1 LKIEIKEVGSIIP
14 YEMKAGIITKIK
26 VGDCIYVLEKM
37 VIERTIEERP
47 RHRRSHSWKDKKKAH
62 RLHPKS
68 PYSKVHHTYITPEEI
83 DAVLRHFSFEC
94 PEVPRR
100 TLSTVAGLTPKRLEV
115 TLSYLRQVKK
125 LERSGNPKHGFIYHL
140 KSVGKPIRKNRVV
153 RPEGSLFSKTYNS
166 VIKKEEIDA
175 VKQAILKVELG
186 YIPTSKNII
195 LTTGFKQFRVNAILD
210 VLRKNNIVTRENDNE
225 GRVIYRVI

>member
-1 LKIEIKEVGSIIP
+1 MKIEIKEVGSIIP

-26 VGDCIYVLEKM
+26 VGDSIYVLEKTI
-37 VIERTIEERP
+37 IERTIEKTQPHKKQLWR
-47 RHRRSHSWKDKKKAH
+47 DKKKAH

-68 PYSKVHHTYITPEEI
+68 PYSKVHNTYIKPEEI
-83 DAVLRHFSFEC
+83 NAVMKHFSFEC

-100 TLSTVAGLTPKRLEV
+100 TLFAVVGLTPKRLEV

-125 LERSGNPKHGFIYHL
+125 LERSGNPKYGFIYHL
-140 KSVGKPIRKNRVV
+140 KSVGRPIRKNRVV
-153 RPEGSLFSKTYNS
+153 RPDGSLFSKTYNS